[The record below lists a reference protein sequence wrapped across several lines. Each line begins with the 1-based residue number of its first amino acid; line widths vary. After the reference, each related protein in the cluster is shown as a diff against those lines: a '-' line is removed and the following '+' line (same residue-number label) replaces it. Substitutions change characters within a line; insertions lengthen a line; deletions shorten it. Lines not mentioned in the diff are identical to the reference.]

1 MHAMYFTT
9 LIFHSLPQLLLYPP
23 LLSTLSQL
31 CGFFLIVHWVQVVLF
46 LYSQCRSIHCSV
58 VNQPGL
64 MSLKKTYPPSPRSH
78 PLSVTP
84 QLGIGAFK
92 GPARTMLDRDCLDHH
107 GCWEIMSTVPV
118 LPRSSVSQQLP
129 HAQCFLL
136 TVFPPF
142 SPWPLSPFWADGKVL
157 KLVTVSQI
165 HEFYKNNWTGHF

>member
-31 CGFFLIVHWVQVVLF
+31 CVFFLIVHWVQVVLS
-46 LYSQCRSIHCSV
+46 LYSWCRSIHCSI
-58 VNQPGL
+58 VNQPGP

-92 GPARTMLDRDCLDHH
+92 GPARTMLEQRLSWSSWLLGDHEYRS
-107 GCWEIMSTVPV
+107 CPAQELCFTAAA
-118 LPRSSVSQQLP
+118 PRPMFAP
-129 HAQCFLL
+129 HN
-136 TVFPPF
+136 
-142 SPWPLSPFWADGKVL
+142 LSPLFSVAPEPFLSWWKGSEISDSFTNPWIL
-157 KLVTVSQI
+157 
-165 HEFYKNNWTGHF
+165 